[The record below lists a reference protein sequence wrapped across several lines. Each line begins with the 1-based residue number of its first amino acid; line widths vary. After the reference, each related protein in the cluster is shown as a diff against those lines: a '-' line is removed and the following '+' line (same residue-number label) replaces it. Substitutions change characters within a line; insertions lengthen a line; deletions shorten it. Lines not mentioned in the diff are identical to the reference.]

1 MSTREDVCGVGREL
15 GELKS
20 VRSKMEVVVRKG
32 TMERVWG
39 AESEVNRH
47 GKLNNKQKKL
57 QTLINLT
64 FISHNNRIISS
75 Y

>member
-15 GELKS
+15 
-20 VRSKMEVVVRKG
+20 RSKMEVVVRKG

-64 FISHNNRIISS
+64 FISHNKRIISS